1 MVQLWELKERYGLS
15 QMVALGGTEARKAI
29 AQIRP
34 EGIVAVACER
44 DLLVGIKDLRG
55 RIPVL
60 AFTTQRPEGPCKNTL
75 VDIEEI
81 EHAIRLF
88 LGKPTDDTVKKQRRR
103 KDAMKVTIDAG
114 LCTGCSLCVTDVPE
128 VFEMGDDGL
137 AKVLVES
144 PDGELAE
151 KAKDEALNCPA
162 AAILIEE

>member
-1 MVQLWELKERYGLS
+1 
-15 QMVALGGTEARKAI
+15 
-29 AQIRP
+29 
-34 EGIVAVACER
+34 
-44 DLLVGIKDLRG
+44 
-55 RIPVL
+55 
-60 AFTTQRPEGPCKNTL
+60 
-75 VDIEEI
+75 
-81 EHAIRLF
+81 
-88 LGKPTDDTVKKQRRR
+88 
-103 KDAMKVTIDAG
+103 MKVTIDAG